1 MSYQKTISWQI
12 GKKRHKGDRVEECK
26 KKADNDDGKSKSS
39 KKKGCLQMAKY
50 CINEEDFKHLAKG
63 TR

>member
-1 MSYQKTISWQI
+1 MTIITHIYSFEEKVTHHNI
-12 GKKRHKGDRVEECK
+12 VEECK